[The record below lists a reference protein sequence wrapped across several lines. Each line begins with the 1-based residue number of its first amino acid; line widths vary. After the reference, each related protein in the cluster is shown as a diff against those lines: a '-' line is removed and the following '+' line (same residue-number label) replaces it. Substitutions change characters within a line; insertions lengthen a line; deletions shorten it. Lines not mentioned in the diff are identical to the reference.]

1 MNSNNHDNNSS
12 SSSSSSGS
20 SSSIEPLI
28 RSILIKMNKLESL
41 DEHVQYLRSEW
52 YITIDD
58 LRLALQDKTQWSELQ
73 LPGRLKIEL
82 KKELIKL
89 NTINT
94 NTATSDTINTT
105 TATIN
110 NTISDTINTTTP
122 INNTIITNNDKSDD
136 NNNNSNTLQQKEEE
150 EYNNNEIMN
159 TPINT
164 DSDINYDNELAD
176 IAMGNLSPNKW
187 LKCFSPEHECFYY
200 VSQVSGESQWEE
212 PDPDEEIEEDEY
224 SMALHAESLVDSNER
239 LQYESTSYTDEN
251 DYGDE
256 YNDNSFQP
264 PLPPA
269 VEEEEEQSYVYNA
282 YESNWV
288 YPSAPPVPIVP
299 TIVHAIPLDTYLGR
313 NEDILELPIS
323 NVRRQPQQPSP
334 SRQQQQQQSSPY
346 NQFETNSDEE
356 DDDEE
361 ELSSDEEAYVHDN
374 AFDVDE
380 SLVEQ
385 LVEMG
390 FDKNAAQTELNRCK
404 NQIDTAIARLVRLN
418 ERNSRNVR
426 IVQNQVPNNN
436 ATATNTSNN
445 RRTFLGKV
453 IPKVP
458 KVPINLFGKSKK
470 NVDRSDENR

>member
-1 MNSNNHDNNSS
+1 MDNNNHDNNN
-12 SSSSSSGS
+12 
-20 SSSIEPLI
+20 SSIEPLI

-94 NTATSDTINTT
+94 TTATSDTINTT
-105 TATIN
+105 AAT
-110 NTISDTINTTTP
+110 
-122 INNTIITNNDKSDD
+122 INNTIITNNDES
-136 NNNNSNTLQQKEEE
+136 NNNNNNNTLQIPIQKKEEEEAEE

-164 DSDINYDNELAD
+164 DSDINYDNELAE
-176 IAMGNLSPNKW
+176 IAIGNLSPNKW

-239 LQYESTSYTDEN
+239 LQYETNSYIDEN
-251 DYGDE
+251 DYGNE

-264 PLPPA
+264 PLPP
-269 VEEEEEQSYVYNA
+269 VEEEEEQQQEQSYVYNA

-299 TIVHAIPLDTYLGR
+299 TVVHAIPLDTYLGQD
-313 NEDILELPIS
+313 EDIPELPIS

-334 SRQQQQQQSSPY
+334 SQLQQQRQSSPH
-346 NQFETNSDEE
+346 NQFEANSDDEE
-356 DDDEE
+356 EEE
-361 ELSSDEEAYVHDN
+361 ELSSDEEAYVYDN
-374 AFDVDE
+374 SFEVDE
-380 SLVEQ
+380 ILVEQ

-390 FDKNAAQTELNRCK
+390 FGKSAAATELNRCK
-404 NQIDTAIARLVRLN
+404 NQIDIAIARLVRLN

-426 IVQNQVPNNN
+426 VVQKQVPNDTT
-436 ATATNTSNN
+436 TANN
-445 RRTFLGKV
+445 RGRTFFGKV
-453 IPKVP
+453 IGVPKVPKVP
-458 KVPINLFGKSKK
+458 KVPINLFGKNRK

>member
-1 MNSNNHDNNSS
+1 MSNNNHDNNNNSS
-12 SSSSSSGS
+12 SNG
-20 SSSIEPLI
+20 SIEPLI

-89 NTINT
+89 NTNTATSDTINT
-94 NTATSDTINTT
+94 TTATSDTINTT

-110 NTISDTINTTTP
+110 NTI
-122 INNTIITNNDKSDD
+122 ITNNDES
-136 NNNNSNTLQQKEEE
+136 NNNSNTLQIPIQQKEEE
-150 EYNNNEIMN
+150 EYINNEIMN

-164 DSDINYDNELAD
+164 DSDINYDNELAE
-176 IAMGNLSPNKW
+176 IAIGNLSPNKW

-239 LQYESTSYTDEN
+239 LQYESASCTDEN

-269 VEEEEEQSYVYNA
+269 VEEEEQSYVYNA

-299 TIVHAIPLDTYLGR
+299 TVVHAIPLDTYLGR

-334 SRQQQQQQSSPY
+334 SRQQQQQQQQQQSSPY
-346 NQFETNSDEE
+346 NQFETNIDEE
-356 DDDEE
+356 DDDED
-361 ELSSDEEAYVHDN
+361 ELSSDEEAYVYDN
-374 AFDVDE
+374 SFEVDE
-380 SLVEQ
+380 NLVEQ

-390 FDKNAAQTELNRCK
+390 FDKSGAQTELNRCK
-404 NQIDTAIARLVRLN
+404 NQIDIAIARLVRLN

-426 IVQNQVPNNN
+426 IVQNQVPNNT
-436 ATATNTSNN
+436 ATATNTSNT
-445 RRTFLGKV
+445 RGRTFLGKV
-453 IPKVP
+453 IGVPKVP
-458 KVPINLFGKSKK
+458 KVPINLFGKNKK